1 MVPPEPPLS
10 HPLRFALAHHLGLP
24 LQLLPPTVR
33 GEGGGLLLL
42 AVVAFAPGT
51 VAGVL
56 WSPFLLSGRLRS
68 FVKTVDPTGVW
79 PVTYAAGTVFTG
91 FLAVVGFGLLLGD
104 LPNDSAAGANLLLDG
119 VVATVVVL
127 VVVGWA
133 GSTLVAPRLGY
144 DWDPTGYGL
153 GTHALVFAGAIWY
166 AVVLATPFFL
176 LSLVFALPT

>member
-1 MVPPEPPLS
+1 MVPPFHLLRSLLRLDLPVALQIFPPIL
-10 HPLRFALAHHLGLP
+10 
-24 LQLLPPTVR
+24 R
-33 GEGGGLLLL
+33 GESGGLLLL
-42 AVVAFAPGT
+42 AVVALAPGT

-68 FVKTVDPTGVW
+68 LVETLDPTGVW
-79 PVTYAAGTVFTG
+79 PVTYAVGTVLTG
-91 FLAVVGFGLLLGD
+91 FLVVVGFVLLLGD

-119 VVATVVVL
+119 VVVTVVVL
-127 VVVGWA
+127 VAVGWA

-153 GTHALVFAGAIWY
+153 GTHVLVLAGAVWY